1 MFKFLRRLFDR
12 TFATHSPSKSM
23 MVEGEESDLDSVIA
37 SIKRVYKGE
46 STGGIIN
53 IGFAFINI
61 CETACIDIS
70 EVIE

>member
-1 MFKFLRRLFDR
+1 MMKKYKFVVLFKNGVEK
-12 TFATHSPSKSM
+12 TYE
-23 MVEGEESDLDSVIA
+23 VEGEESDLDSVIA
-37 SIKRVYKGE
+37 TIKRVYKGE
-46 STGGIIN
+46 STGGILN

>member
-1 MFKFLRRLFDR
+1 MKKYEFVVLFKNGVEK
-12 TFATHSPSKSM
+12 TYE
-23 MVEGEESDLDSVIA
+23 VEGEESDLDSVIA
-37 SIKRVYKGE
+37 TIKRVYKGE
-46 STGGIIN
+46 STGGILN